1 METYGARRSE
11 LQEIAAPVTKAL
23 QEVFD
28 QIEAAIE
35 AEKNPPPPEEG
46 EEEGEEGEED
56 EYGPGGRDE
65 DEL

>member
-35 AEKNPPPPEEG
+35 AEKNPPP

-56 EYGPGGRDE
+56 EEDEDGPGGRDE